1 MKYERV
7 GEQGCFT
14 MENPDLVSGLYF
26 PLANEAGVMSSI
38 SPDLGGDSKMDQ
50 NSFLLP
56 PVSIENLHNDRSS
69 RNIWCRINGKELWS
83 LTGRSA
89 WQQAKKF
96 SRYKEPVVLEAGFM
110 HHKITRI
117 SEENGL
123 RAEISSVVPATG
135 ETVELMKIQ
144 IENISSEYKN
154 LQMITAIPM
163 YARSADNIRDHRHV
177 TALLHRIK
185 TTDNGVI
192 VIPTM
197 TFDERGHKRNHRS
210 YGVFGGNE
218 TQKPMG
224 YYPVLSDFIGD
235 GGNLET
241 PRALFESCLNVKE
254 ANYETGGYEALGGLC
269 FPECRVAPQETI
281 TYIVAMGYGK
291 SEEDLM
297 ENCCGFLSENA
308 FDQCW
313 EQTKEYWKE
322 KVNVSVQTGNP
333 KFDHWMRWVSFQPM
347 LRRIYGCSFLPHHDY
362 GKGGRG
368 WRDLWQDCLALLMM
382 NPAGV
387 RQMLLDNFGGVRF
400 DGTNATIIGSGQGE
414 FIADRN
420 NITRVWMDH
429 GVWPFLT
436 TELYIHQTGDL
447 DILLEE
453 KSYFK
458 DMQASRGEEKDSLW
472 SEKEGKELKDIKGQ
486 IYSGTVLEHL
496 LIQTLTFFYDVGEH
510 NHIRI
515 RGADWN
521 DALDLASERGESV
534 AFTTMYAS
542 NLEGIANL
550 LKELSKQGI
559 DSFELSEETLVLL
572 GQSVEIYNNI
582 AKKKEILADY
592 CRKSIH
598 QISGEKVSISGEEL
612 QEDLRGKAAWIYNHI
627 RETEWVT
634 SKEGHGWYNGYYDNS
649 GNKVEGETET
659 GVRMMLT
666 SQVFPL
672 MSQTATDH
680 QVKEIVKSANAYLYR
695 REIGGY
701 RLNTDFHE
709 VKMDLGRMFGF
720 AYGHKENGAVFSH
733 MAVMFGNALYRRNAS
748 REGYGALISL
758 FDHCNDFK
766 KSKIYPG
773 IPEYIDANGRGVYH
787 YLTGAASWYLVTVIT
802 QMFGIR
808 GYYGNLVLLP
818 QLLKEQFDEE
828 KQASVSMEFAGRCL
842 KIVYKNERQLEPDTY
857 QVSKIT
863 IDGVP
868 YKSQDQEQMI
878 RREDIITLSEQ
889 QLHTIEVTLN

>member
-1 MKYERV
+1 MKYEFI
-7 GEQGCFT
+7 GEQGDFV
-14 MENPDLVSGLYF
+14 MDNPDLISGLYF
-26 PLANEAGVMSSI
+26 PLANEAGVMSCV
-38 SPDLGGDSKMDQ
+38 SPDLAGDSKMDQ
-50 NSFLLP
+50 NSFLMQ
-56 PVSIENLHNDRSS
+56 PVSCENLHNDKSS
-69 RNIWCRINGKELWS
+69 RNIWCRIDGKVLWS
-83 LTGRSA
+83 LTGRSS

-96 SRYKEPVVLEAGFM
+96 SRYKEPMVLEAGFM
-110 HHKITRI
+110 HHKITRT

-123 RAEISSVVPATG
+123 KAVISSVVPATG

-154 LQMITAIPM
+154 MQLVAAIPL

-185 TTDNGVI
+185 TMDYGIMVT
-192 VIPTM
+192 PTM
-197 TFDERGHKRNHRS
+197 TFDERGHKKNHRS

-218 TQKPMG
+218 THKPTG
-224 YYPVLSDFIGD
+224 FYPVMEDFIGE

-241 PRALFESCLNVKE
+241 PRALYESSLNPKG

-269 FPECRVAPQETI
+269 FSELRVAPQEKI

-291 SEEDLM
+291 TEEDLI
-297 ENCCGFLSENA
+297 ENGCKFLTEAA

-313 EQTKEYWKE
+313 EKTKRYWNE
-322 KVNVSVQTGNP
+322 KVNVRLHTGNSE
-333 KFDHWMRWVSFQPM
+333 FDQWMRWVGFQPM

-382 NPAGV
+382 NPGGV
-387 RQMLLDNFGGVRF
+387 RQMLIDNFRGVRF

-429 GVWPFLT
+429 GVWPYLT

-447 DILLEE
+447 GILLEN

-458 DMQASRGEEKDSLW
+458 DMQAARGEEKDPQW
-472 SEKEGKELKDIKGQ
+472 RAEEGDELKDSKGQ
-486 IYSGTVLEHL
+486 IYSGTILEHL
-496 LIQTLTFFYDVGEH
+496 LIQNLTSFYDVGEH
-510 NHIRI
+510 NNIRI

-550 LKELSKQGI
+550 LKELKAQGVK
-559 DSFELSEETLVLL
+559 SFELSEEVLAL
-572 GQSVEIYNNI
+572 LAEDTEVYDDIT
-582 AKKKEILADY
+582 KKKEILADY
-592 CRKSIH
+592 CRKCIH
-598 QISGEKVSISGEEL
+598 QISGEKISISGETL
-612 QEDLRGKAAWIYNHI
+612 QEDMRGKAAWIYNHI

-649 GNKVEGETET
+649 GNKVEGETEK

-709 VKMDLGRMFGF
+709 IKMDLGRMFGF

-758 FDHCNDFK
+758 FDHCDDFE

-787 YLTGAASWYLVTVIT
+787 YLTGAASWYLVTVII

-808 GYYGNLVLLP
+808 GYYGNLVFQP
-818 QLLKEQFDEE
+818 QLLNEQFDEE
-828 KQASVSMEFAGRCL
+828 RQASASMEFAGRYL
-842 KIVYKNERQLEPDTY
+842 NIIYKNERQLEPDTY
-857 QVSKIT
+857 KVSEIT
-863 IDGVP
+863 INGVP
-868 YKSQDQEQMI
+868 YQSQNQEQMI
-878 RREDIITLSEQ
+878 QREDIINLPEQ
-889 QLHTIEVTLN
+889 KLHTIEVTLN

>member
-1 MKYERV
+1 MKQERL
-7 GEQGCFT
+7 GEQGNFI

-26 PLANEAGVMSSI
+26 PLANEAGVMSSV
-38 SPDLGGDSKMDQ
+38 SPDLSGDSKMDQ

-56 PVSIENLHNDRSS
+56 PVSCENLHNDRSS
-69 RNIWCRINGKELWS
+69 RNIWCKINGKELWS

-110 HHKITRI
+110 HHKITRV

-123 RAEISSVVPATG
+123 RAEISSVVPATS

-154 LQMITAIPM
+154 LQMITAIPI

-185 TTDNGVI
+185 TTDNGVM

-224 YYPVLSDFIGD
+224 YYPVLGEFIGE

-241 PRALFESCLNVKE
+241 PRALFESCLNVKGS
-254 ANYETGGYEALGGLC
+254 NYETGGYEALGGLC

-281 TYIVAMGYGK
+281 TYVVAMGYGK

-297 ENCCGFLSENA
+297 ENCYGFLSEKA

-333 KFDHWMRWVSFQPM
+333 EFDHWMKWVSFQPM

-382 NPAGV
+382 NPQGV

-447 DILLEE
+447 GILLEE

-458 DMQASRGEEKDSLW
+458 DMQASRGEEKDSQW
-472 SEKEGKELKDIKGQ
+472 SENEGKELKDIKGQ

-496 LIQTLTFFYDVGEH
+496 LIQTLTSFYDVGEH

-550 LKELSKQGI
+550 LKELSKQGV
-559 DSFELSEETLVLL
+559 DSFELSEEILGLL
-572 GQSVEIYNNI
+572 GQSVEIYDNI
-582 AKKKEILADY
+582 AKKTEILADY

-612 QEDLRGKAAWIYNHI
+612 QEDLQTKAAWIYNHI

-758 FDHCNDFK
+758 FDHCSDFK

-808 GYYGNLVLLP
+808 GYYGNLVFLP
-818 QLLKEQFDEE
+818 QLLNEQFDEE
-828 KQASVSMEFAGRCL
+828 KQASASMEFAGRHL

-857 QVSKIT
+857 QVTKIT

-868 YKSQDQEQMI
+868 YKSKDQEHMI
-878 RREDIITLSEQ
+878 RREDIISLPEK